1 MFKFLKKIKGQS
13 TVEYAI
19 LIIIIIGALLTIQ
32 VYIKRGVQGR
42 LKSASDDIGE
52 QYSPGNTNYTSTV
65 STHSK
70 TREENLKGVQNLIF
84 DEDEST
90 NIFHLALGYSYS
102 HSCLDQRSNVGGPRC
117 PNIKK
122 GGKGW
127 CGGLHSAREFV
138 NIDDRWNIRDIV
150 LWLPR

>member
-52 QYSPGNTNYTSTV
+52 QFSPGNTNYTSTV
-65 STHSK
+65 TSSSK
-70 TREENLKGVQNLIF
+70 TREENLAGKQNIIFADDENTTIVSSTNLI
-84 DEDEST
+84 
-90 NIFHLALGYSYS
+90 NV
-102 HSCLDQRSNVGGPRC
+102 DQEYW
-117 PNIKK
+117 
-122 GGKGW
+122 GK
-127 CGGLHSAREFV
+127 
-138 NIDDRWNIRDIV
+138 
-150 LWLPR
+150 